1 MLGTSKN
8 GTFHDFRPRPSVRAS
23 ICFGESPMHRRTDC
37 FNNNNSNYNNDNSN
51 NVDDANDDDVYY
63 DTDVD
68 FIFNDVFTS
77 TESF

>member
-1 MLGTSKN
+1 
-8 GTFHDFRPRPSVRAS
+8 
-23 ICFGESPMHRRTDC
+23 MHRRTDC
-37 FNNNNSNYNNDNSN
+37 FNNNNNSNYNNDNSN

-68 FIFNDVFTS
+68 FVFNDVLTS